1 MKMFKDKLR
10 REENY
15 TAVAV
20 VVCLILQV
28 LCLNS
33 TSFTFLVFNVQENI
47 DSNDD
52 QFGEDQP
59 FFVSLFP

>member
-10 REENY
+10 RDENY